1 MTLRLALASLLLL
14 GAAPSGAAGRIP
26 YGGELRLAHTGPAEP
41 AEPALSDT
49 PTEATLLGLLTQP
62 ACRLGPDGQP
72 TPALALELSR
82 PSPQVVR
89 LTLPSPAHA
98 SALARAWV
106 RLTRGE
112 VPSPYRALLFPLRAE
127 GRQLAATGDALE
139 LTLSFPWPDLE
150 RALCHPAL
158 APPRAPTLPLA
169 PFAPTSTPG
178 TLEARP
184 GWPRGRPYV
193 DKLLLT
199 ATHERGLYRLWN
211 AHETQVTL
219 GLLAEPTL
227 GAFRPPPGASP
238 LTGPALYATYLAWTP
253 RRVPADFR
261 QAVESVLSRE
271 DLARDFVSGPA
282 VPMPHLLPPALLSQ
296 APGARPA
303 KPPVQPGRKV
313 TLLYEADSKDQRA
326 VAERLQLQLNER
338 GYVVALTP
346 LPRAELRARQ
356 ARGDYELMLHA
367 LLLPPVPGPAL
378 AVVLE
383 AAGRGDLLGVE
394 LARIGGL
401 ADAAARDT
409 RARERAVALAAS
421 VPMLPLY
428 TQGVVLHAAPEVGGL
443 VLDAQG
449 LPLLDAAFLLP
460 PAPAGATGARR

>member
-1 MTLRLALASLLLL
+1 MTLRLALAGLLLL
-14 GAAPSGAAGRIP
+14 GAAPTLAAGRIP
-26 YGGELRLAHTGPAEP
+26 YGGELRLAHTGPAEL

-62 ACRLGPDGQP
+62 ACRLAPDGQP
-72 TPALALELSR
+72 TPALALEVSR

-89 LTLPSPAHA
+89 LTLPSAAHA
-98 SALARAWV
+98 SALARAWG
-106 RLTRGE
+106 RLASGE
-112 VPSPYRALLFPLRAE
+112 LPSPYRALLFPLRGE

-139 LTLSFPWPDLE
+139 LTLAFPWPDLE

-158 APPRAPTLPLA
+158 APPRAPTLLLA
-169 PFAPTSTPG
+169 PFGPASTPA
-178 TLEARP
+178 TLEARAS
-184 GWPRGRPYV
+184 WPQGRAYL
-193 DKLLLT
+193 DTLHLT
-199 ATHERGLYRLWN
+199 ATNERGLYRLWN
-211 AHETQVTL
+211 AREAHLTL
-219 GLLAEPTL
+219 GLFAEPTL
-227 GAFRPPPGASP
+227 GYLRAPPGARP

-261 QAVESVLSRE
+261 QAVESVLNRE
-271 DLARDFVSGPA
+271 DLARDFVSGPT
-282 VPMPHLLPPALLSQ
+282 VPMPHLLPPALLTQ

-338 GYVVALTP
+338 GYVVALLP
-346 LPRAELRARQ
+346 LPRGELRARQ
-356 ARGDYELMLHA
+356 ARGDYELMLQA

-378 AVVLE
+378 AVVLD
-383 AAGRGDLLGVE
+383 AAGRKDLLGVE

-401 ADAAARDT
+401 TDAVARDT
-409 RARERAVALAAS
+409 RARERAVALAPS

-443 VLDAQG
+443 ALDAQG

-460 PAPAGATGARR
+460 PPPAGGPGARR